1 MKTIIM
7 KLTNIA
13 RNSLLRHLRV
23 GAERSVVLIELAD
36 LIGKSL
42 TSIES
47 WVGNVGLIT
56 GIGWKLAKESLAL
69 YQNFT
74 DFLR

>member
-7 KLTNIA
+7 KLTNKA
-13 RNSLLRHLRV
+13 GDSLSPLKS

>member
-1 MKTIIM
+1 MNTIIM
-7 KLTNIA
+7 KLTNKVGD
-13 RNSLLRHLRV
+13 SLSSLQN

>member
-7 KLTNIA
+7 KLTNKVGD
-13 RNSLLRHLRV
+13 SLSSLQN